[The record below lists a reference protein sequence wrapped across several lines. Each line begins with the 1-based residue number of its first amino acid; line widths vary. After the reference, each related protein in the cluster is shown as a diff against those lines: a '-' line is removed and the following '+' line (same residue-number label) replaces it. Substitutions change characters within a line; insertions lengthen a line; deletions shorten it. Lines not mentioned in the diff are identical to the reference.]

1 MDVDGSVNEQ
11 YCSSLLRKLVSMDAI
26 PRECRQFASFRAA
39 LTEQQTSK
47 KKTKGGWD
55 TSAFVG
61 MNAGEA
67 LGAQSARQHGRLN
80 QAQILRRMSTRSKS
94 NESSWF

>member
-1 MDVDGSVNEQ
+1 MDAGDSANEQ
-11 YCSSLLRKLVSMDAI
+11 YCSSLLRKLVSMDEI
-26 PRECRQFASFRAA
+26 PRECHQFASFRAA
-39 LTEQQTSK
+39 LAEQEASK
-47 KKTKGGWD
+47 KKHGWD

-61 MNAGEA
+61 MNAREA
-67 LGAQSARQHGRLN
+67 LEAQSARQHGRLN